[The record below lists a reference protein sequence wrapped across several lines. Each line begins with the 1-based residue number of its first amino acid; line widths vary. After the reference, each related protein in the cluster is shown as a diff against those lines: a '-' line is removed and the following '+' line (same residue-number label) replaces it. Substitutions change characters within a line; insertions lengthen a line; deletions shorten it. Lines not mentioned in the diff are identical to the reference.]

1 MSAGLKIIKIV
12 AWILVGVT
20 LLFFAA
26 AEFWPRAQTIV
37 IDPRRD
43 TRLTTSLGPPARV
56 DLSSAPTLIIGE
68 PVYFDALL
76 PAPANRVRVEIAL
89 RPLDGLPLPK
99 IGAVLDE
106 NTFRLY
112 DLTASGMANGFIL
125 AEAELDL
132 RDVPRHDGGVR
143 FIISAPGVAKEKP
156 ITIQSIRLT
165 SDTLKN

>member
-12 AWILVGVT
+12 AWILVGAT
-20 LLFFAA
+20 FLFFAA
-26 AEFWPRAQTIV
+26 AEFWPRAQTV
-37 IDPRRD
+37 VVDPRRN
-43 TRLTTSLGPPARV
+43 TRLATSLGPPARI
-56 DLSSAPTLIIGE
+56 DLSSATTRIIGE

-76 PAPANRVRVEIAL
+76 PAPADRVRVEIAL
-89 RPLDGLPLPK
+89 RPVEGLPLPK

-112 DLTASGMANGFIL
+112 DLTASGTANGFTMV
-125 AEAELDL
+125 EAELDL
-132 RDVPRHDGGVR
+132 RGVPRRDGGVR

-165 SDTLKN
+165 SDRPPS